1 MPGPSA
7 IQEQAAAKLHALRD
21 QLSHSKVDGFLIPR
35 ADEHMGEYV
44 PPYAERLAWL
54 TGFTG
59 SAGTC
64 AVLKDTA
71 IVFTDGRYTRQVRDE
86 VDANLYQFRHS
97 VERPLK
103 DWIAEHL
110 HGRALAYDP
119 WLHTPAEVTSL
130 TAACAKSGGKL
141 VPLDDNLIDAIWP
154 DQPPPPL
161 GRVFAHGLEYTGQ
174 ASLDKRNEIGQALEH
189 EKINAVVLTAPD
201 SIDWLLNIR
210 GNDVPNAPLAL
221 AFAILHTG
229 GALDLFIDERKL
241 DDEVRAHLGNDV
253 SVYAT
258 KALGPAL
265 DKLGHDHL
273 NVAFDGSSGASWIN
287 RRLSASGATVIPRT
301 DPCQLPKAIRNT
313 VELAGVRAAH
323 LRDGVALVNFLAWL
337 DREGPGGGVSE
348 ISAADVLDD
357 MRKRDPL
364 YLGPSFPTISGA
376 GGNGAIVHYRVSP
389 ATNRTLENG
398 SLYLVDSGG
407 QYRDGT
413 TDVTRT
419 IAIGAPSDEMRD
431 RFTRVLKGHIA
442 IATARFPK
450 GVTGSQ
456 LDPLA
461 RRALWEVGLDYDH
474 GTGHGVGSYLN
485 VHEGPQRI
493 SKGHSTVALM
503 PGMVISNEP
512 GYYKEEAYGIRI
524 ENLTVVETVQ
534 APAGSEKELFGFS
547 TLTLAPI
554 DLNLVDTALLNPRER
569 AWLDTYHARVRD
581 KLSPLL
587 DTNAANWLAYATRPC
602 IEANSI

>member
-1 MPGPSA
+1 MPGASVS
-7 IQEQAAAKLHALRD
+7 QEQAAAKLHALRD
-21 QLSHSKVDGFLIPR
+21 ELSRRQVDGYLIPR

-44 PPYAERLAWL
+44 PPHAERLAWL

-59 SAGTC
+59 SAGSC
-64 AVLKDTA
+64 AVLNDA
-71 IVFTDGRYTRQVRDE
+71 AVVFTDGRYTRQVRDE
-86 VDANLYQFRHS
+86 VDTTLYEFRHS
-97 VERPLK
+97 IEQPLK
-103 DWIAEHL
+103 DWIVDCL
-110 HGRALAYDP
+110 QGRTLAYDP

-141 VPLDDNLIDAIWP
+141 IPLDGNLIDTIWP
-154 DQPPPPL
+154 NQPPPPE

-174 ASLDKRNEIGQALEH
+174 ASPEKRNEIGQTLAH
-189 EKINAVVLTAPD
+189 EEIDAVVLTAPD

-210 GNDVPNAPLAL
+210 GSDVPNAPLAL
-221 AFAILHTG
+221 AFAILHSSG
-229 GALDLFIDERKL
+229 GLDLFIDDRKL
-241 DDEVRAHLGNDV
+241 DDEVRAHLGDDV
-253 SVYAT
+253 SIYAT
-258 KALGPAL
+258 DALGPAL
-265 DKLGHDHL
+265 DSLGHDHL
-273 NVAFDGSSGASWIN
+273 KVAFDATSGASWIE
-287 RRLSASGATVIPRT
+287 RRLNASGATIIPRT
-301 DPCQLPKAIRNT
+301 DPCQLPKAIRNG

-337 DREGPGGGVSE
+337 DQEAPGGAVSE

-389 ATNRTLENG
+389 ATNQILENG

-419 IAIGAPSDEMRD
+419 IAIGAPSDEMQD

-512 GYYKEEAYGIRI
+512 GYYKEGAYGIRI
-524 ENLTVVETVQ
+524 ENLTVVETLQ
-534 APAGSEKELFGFS
+534 APTASTKELFGFS

-554 DLNLVDTALLNPRER
+554 DLNLVDMALLNPREC
-569 AWLDTYHARVRD
+569 AWLDRYHAKVRAMI
-581 KLSPLL
+581 SPLL
-587 DTNAANWLAYATRPC
+587 DTHVANWLAHATRPC
-602 IEANSI
+602 KEANDR

>member
-7 IQEQAAAKLHALRD
+7 NQEQAAAKLLALRD
-21 QLSHSKVDGFLIPR
+21 ELSRHQVDGYLIPR

-44 PPYAERLAWL
+44 PPHAERLAWL

-59 SAGTC
+59 SAGSC
-64 AVLKDTA
+64 AVLNDTA
-71 IVFTDGRYTRQVRDE
+71 VVFTDGRYTRQVRDE
-86 VDANLYQFRHS
+86 VDTTLYEFRHS
-97 VERPLK
+97 VEQPLK
-103 DWIAEHL
+103 GWIADCL
-110 HGRALAYDP
+110 QGRTLAYDP

-130 TAACAKSGGKL
+130 MAACAKSGGKL
-141 VPLDDNLIDAIWP
+141 IPLDDNLIDAIWP
-154 DQPPPPL
+154 DQPPPPQ
-161 GRVFAHGLEYTGQ
+161 GRVFAHGLEYAGQ
-174 ASLDKRNEIGQALEH
+174 TSRDKRTRIGQTLEH
-189 EKINAVVLTAPD
+189 EKIDAVVLTAPD

-210 GNDVPNAPLAL
+210 GDDVPNAPLAL
-221 AFAILHTG
+221 AFSILHASG
-229 GALDLFIDERKL
+229 RLDLFIDERKL
-241 DDEVRAHLGNDV
+241 DDEVRAHLGDDV

-258 KALGPAL
+258 NALGPAL
-265 DKLGHDHL
+265 DSLGRDHL
-273 NVAFDGSSGASWIN
+273 NVAFDATSGASWIE
-287 RRLSASGATVIPRT
+287 RRLNACGATIIPRT

-337 DREGPGGGVSE
+337 DLEAPGGAVSE
-348 ISAADVLDD
+348 ISAADALAD

-364 YLGPSFPTISGA
+364 YLGPSFPTISGS
-376 GGNGAIVHYRVSP
+376 GGNGAIVHYRVSR
-389 ATNRTLENG
+389 ASNLTLENG

-419 IAIGAPSDEMRD
+419 IAIGSPSDEMRD

-461 RRALWEVGLDYDH
+461 RRALWDVGLDYDH
-474 GTGHGVGSYLN
+474 GTGHGVGSYLS

-493 SKGHSTVALM
+493 SKGHSTVALV

-512 GYYKEEAYGIRI
+512 GYYKEGAFGIRI
-524 ENLTVVETVQ
+524 ENLTVVETAQ
-534 APAGSEKELFGFS
+534 APAGSEKELLGFS

-554 DLNLVDTALLNPRER
+554 DLSLVDTTLLNPRER
-569 AWLDTYHARVRD
+569 AWLDRYHAKVRD
-581 KLSPLL
+581 QISPLL
-587 DTNAANWLAYATRPC
+587 DTQVANWLAHATRPC
-602 IEANSI
+602 KEARDK